1 MKPLIPNFLMRFL
14 ALAALWA
21 ATALAD
27 TPVKYPNTQYPDF
40 PFSEAVAHGGV
51 LYLSGEIGTGADGKL
66 VAGGIQ
72 GEAKQTMDNIRDKL
86 ERHDLTMDDV
96 IKCTVFLADID
107 EWGDFNQ
114 VYARYFDKG
123 RFPARSALAASG
135 LALNARV
142 EVECL
147 AAMQDN

>member
-1 MKPLIPNFLMRFL
+1 MNRSKPTLLASFLVL
-14 ALAALWA
+14 ALLST
-21 ATALAD
+21 ATVLAD
-27 TPVKYPNTQYPDF
+27 APVKFPNKQYPDY

-51 LYLSGEIGTGADGKL
+51 LYLSGEIGTGPDGQL
-66 VAGGIQ
+66 VSGGIE
-72 GEAKQTMDNIRDKL
+72 GEARQTMNNIQSKL
-86 ERHDLTMDDV
+86 ERHGLTMDDV
-96 IKCTVFLADID
+96 IKCTVFLADIA

-114 VYARYFDKG
+114 VYADYFEKG

-147 AAMQDN
+147 AAMRDN

>member
-1 MKPLIPNFLMRFL
+1 MKHLLPTLFTRFL
-14 ALAALWA
+14 TLAALYA
-21 ATALAD
+21 GTALAD
-27 TPVKYPNTQYPDF
+27 APVKYPNTQYPDF

-51 LYLSGEIGTGADGKL
+51 LYLSGEIGTGPDGKL

-72 GEAKQTMDNIRDKL
+72 GEARQTMDNIRGKL
-86 ERHDLTMDDV
+86 ERHGLTMDDV

-114 VYARYFDKG
+114 VYARYFAKG